1 MMGYGTNNKLY
12 GQKMKDMTKRFYVAA
27 FVFGF
32 LGAGTALG
40 TFWLLRP
47 ERTPNAV
54 SPTPVSYVKLP
65 NFGGDGAESFVTA
78 SEIATPAV
86 VHIKAV
92 VKSSDAPRRGGYQEF
107 FFGYPFKDFFD
118 NIEPFRPQGGTGSGV
133 IITSE
138 GYIVTNHHVIKDAD
152 EIEVTLND
160 NRNYKAELVGSDPST
175 DLALLRIKEKDL
187 PFLNYGNS
195 DAIRVGEWVLAV
207 GNPFNLNSTVTAG
220 IVSAKGRNIDILHD
234 RYRIESFIQTD
245 AAVNPGNSG
254 GALVNL
260 KGELIGINTAIASQ
274 TGSFAGYS
282 FAVPVSIVRKVVDDL
297 KEYGTV
303 QRGFLG
309 VSIRDVNAA
318 LAAEENLTVKRG
330 VYVAEVNENSAAQE
344 AGIRKGD
351 VIVKV
356 NGENVNTSSELQAK
370 IGVKR
375 PGEKVNVT
383 VIRKGEERNFTV
395 TLKNKSG
402 ELGLVKRDEEK
413 VTAEL
418 GATFV
423 NPTADELDKIKARSG
438 AKVETLTH
446 GKLRA
451 AGVREG
457 FIITRVDK
465 ETVKSPEDLT
475 RKLSGR
481 SGAVL
486 LEGYYPDGSQD
497 AYAIIF

>member
-1 MMGYGTNNKLY
+1 MNNTNNIIA
-12 GQKMKDMTKRFYVAA
+12 KRVYIAA
-27 FVFGF
+27 FLFGF

-40 TFWLLRP
+40 MFWLLRP
-47 ERTPNAV
+47 EKTATV
-54 SPTPVSYVKLP
+54 STSTPVNYVKLP
-65 NFGGDGAESFVTA
+65 NFGGDGAESFVAA

-86 VHIKAV
+86 VHIKSV
-92 VKSSDAPRRGGYQEF
+92 VKTTESPRRGGGYYEF
-107 FFGYPFKDFFD
+107 FGHPFREFFGDV
-118 NIEPFRPQGGTGSGV
+118 EPFMPRGGSGSGV

-138 GYIVTNHHVIKDAD
+138 GYIVTNHHVVNGAD

-175 DLALLRIKEKDL
+175 DLALIRIKEKNL
-187 PFLNYGNS
+187 PYLTYGNS
-195 DAIRVGEWVLAV
+195 DDIRVGEWVLAV

-220 IVSAKGRNIDILHD
+220 IVSAKGRNIDILND

-282 FAVPVSIVRKVVDDL
+282 FAVPVSIVRKIVDDL

-318 LAAEENLTVKRG
+318 LAAEENLSVKRG
-330 VYVAEVNENSAAQE
+330 VYVAEVNENSAAKE
-344 AGIRKGD
+344 AGIKKGD

-356 NGENVNTSSELQAK
+356 NEENVYTSSELQAK

-375 PGEKVNVT
+375 PGETVKLT
-383 VIRKGEERNFTV
+383 VIRKGEEMVFSV
-395 TLKNKSG
+395 TLKNKTG
-402 ELGLVKRDEEK
+402 EIGLVKREDDRLM
-413 VTAEL
+413 AEL

-423 NPTADELDKIKARSG
+423 NPTQEELDNIKARSG
-438 AKVETLTH
+438 AKVESLTH

-457 FIITRVDK
+457 FIITKVDK
-465 ETVKSPEDLT
+465 ETVRSAEDLT

-486 LEGYYPDGSQD
+486 IEGYYSDGSQD
-497 AYAIIF
+497 AFAVIF

>member
-1 MMGYGTNNKLY
+1 MM
-12 GQKMKDMTKRFYVAA
+12 KRVYIAA
-27 FVFGF
+27 FLFGF
-32 LGAGTALG
+32 LGAGAAFGTLWLIRPRTASVAA
-40 TFWLLRP
+40 P
-47 ERTPNAV
+47 A
-54 SPTPVSYVKLP
+54 PVNYVKLP
-65 NFGGDGAESFVTA
+65 NFGGDGAESFVAA

-86 VHIKAV
+86 VHIKSV
-92 VKSSDAPRRGGYQEF
+92 VKMAESSRRGGTPFEF
-107 FFGYPFKDFFD
+107 FGNPFRDFFGEG
-118 NIEPFRPQGGTGSGV
+118 EPLNPRWGGGSGSGV

-138 GYIVTNHHVIKDAD
+138 GYIVTNHHVVNGAD

-160 NRNYKAELVGSDPST
+160 NRSYKAELIGSDPST
-175 DLALLRIKEKDL
+175 DLALVRIKEKDL
-187 PFLNYGNS
+187 PYLNYGNS
-195 DAIRVGEWVLAV
+195 DGIRVGEWVLAV

-220 IVSAKGRNIDILHD
+220 IVSAKGRNIDILND

-282 FAVPVSIVRKVVDDL
+282 FAVPVSIVRKIVDDL
-297 KEYGTV
+297 KEYGAV

-309 VSIRDVNAA
+309 VSIRDVNAG
-318 LAAEENLTVKRG
+318 LAAEENLSVKRG
-330 VYVAEVNENSAAQE
+330 VYVAEVNDNSAAKE
-344 AGIRKGD
+344 AGIKKGD
-351 VIVKV
+351 VITKV

-375 PGEKVNVT
+375 PGET
-383 VIRKGEERNFTV
+383 VILTVVRNGEERSFSV

-402 ELGLVKRDEEK
+402 ELGLVKREDERLM
-413 VTAEL
+413 AEL

-423 NPTADELDKIKARSG
+423 NPTPEELDNVKARSG
-438 AKVETLTH
+438 AKVESLTQ

-457 FIITRVDK
+457 FIITKVDK
-465 ETVKSPEDLT
+465 ETVRSAEDLT

-481 SGAVL
+481 AGAVL
-486 LEGYYPDGSQD
+486 IEGYHPDGSQD
-497 AYAIIF
+497 AFAVIF